1 MLNIALGL
9 ALARF
14 GDYSENGQRFLYNQL
29 SRPSVDQSIATDWI
43 TVGCL
48 KWCLMYSRN
57 YSEDLFSHTRPTA
70 YISSFL
76 FV

>member
-29 SRPSVDQSIATDWI
+29 SRPSVDQSIATD
-43 TVGCL
+43 
-48 KWCLMYSRN
+48 
-57 YSEDLFSHTRPTA
+57 
-70 YISSFL
+70 
-76 FV
+76 